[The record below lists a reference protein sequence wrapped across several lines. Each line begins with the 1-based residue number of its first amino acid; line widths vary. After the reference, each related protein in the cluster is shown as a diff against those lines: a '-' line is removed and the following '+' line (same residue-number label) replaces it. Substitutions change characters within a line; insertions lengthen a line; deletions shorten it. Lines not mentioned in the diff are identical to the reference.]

1 MRTYGIYKIKETYQ
15 DFVLGRE
22 RLLYDLLS
30 ADGSDTHLNEVRY
43 LCDRLEIGAIEN
55 AIMKQLGKNFHT
67 IDRGDMKYTLTHPLK
82 GTIDVGFSS
91 HALHATCHGSRMLD
105 LDLFVALSSA
115 EDRYFAVMDESS
127 EWGWLKPIRTSDHVL
142 SAGCLLAQ

>member
-22 RLLYDLLS
+22 RLLYDLLK
-30 ADGSDTHLNEVRY
+30 ADETDTHLQEVRY
-43 LCDRLEIGAIEN
+43 LCDRLEISSIEK
-55 AIMKQLGKNFHT
+55 AIMNELGKNFHT
-67 IDRGDMKYTLTHPLK
+67 IDAGDMNYTLTHPLK

-115 EDRYFAVMDESS
+115 EDRYFAIMDESR
-127 EWGWLKPIRTSDHVL
+127 EWGWLKPIRTPD
-142 SAGCLLAQ
+142 SAMSRGCLLA

>member
-22 RLLYDLLS
+22 RLLYDLLK
-30 ADGSDTHLNEVRY
+30 ADETDTHLQEVRY
-43 LCDRLEIGAIEN
+43 LCDRLEISSIEK
-55 AIMKQLGKNFHT
+55 AIMNELGKNFHT
-67 IDRGDMKYTLTHPLK
+67 IDAGDMNYTLTHPLK

-115 EDRYFAVMDESS
+115 EDRYFAIMDESR
-127 EWGWLKPIRTSDHVL
+127 EWGWLKPVRTAGPAL
-142 SAGCLLAQ
+142 SRGCLLA

>member
-22 RLLYDLLS
+22 RLLYDLLR
-30 ADGSDTHLNEVRY
+30 ADETDTHLQEVRY
-43 LCDRLEIGAIEN
+43 LCDRLEISSIEK
-55 AIMKQLGKNFHT
+55 AIMNELGKNFHT
-67 IDRGDMKYTLTHPLK
+67 IDAGDMNYTLTHPLK

-115 EDRYFAVMDESS
+115 EDRYFAVMDESR
-127 EWGWLKPIRTSDHVL
+127 EWGWLKPVRTSDTAL
-142 SAGCLLAQ
+142 SHSCLLA